1 MSSARVSALFTLAH
15 LLKIANGGG
24 QKRIVAKVDELMQM
38 CDQLKA
44 RLREPATG
52 ISLSRPPDNLD
63 ALRWGF
69 GK

>member
-1 MSSARVSALFTLAH
+1 MTH
-15 LLKIANGGG
+15 LLKLANDGG

-38 CDQLKA
+38 CDQLEA
-44 RLREPATG
+44 SLREPATG

-63 ALRWGF
+63 AIRWSF